1 MKIKVV
7 SVADDSFDG
16 KDGRVTAA
24 KLRYLDL
31 RDEGERRERELSGY
45 GPPMAGVLAWPA
57 GSEQEIEPYTTKSG
71 KQAFRLPGGGGGGRG
86 GGGGFAAAYRNT
98 AEGHAAEQERMDRRT
113 ALMQATAIFQTT
125 MQTSAKTDGSVQN
138 IADGM
143 YEWLRKT
150 AKS

>member
-1 MKIKVV
+1 MKIKVL

-24 KLRYLDL
+24 KLRFTNDQ
-31 RDEGERRERELSGY
+31 GVASELPGY
-45 GPPMAGVLAWPA
+45 GPPMAGVLTWPA

-71 KQAFRLPGGGGGGRG
+71 KQAFRLPGGGSGGRG
-86 GGGGFAAAYRNT
+86 GGGGFAAAFRNT
-98 AEGHAAEQERMDRRT
+98 AEGHASEQERMDRRT

-125 MQTSAKTDGSVQN
+125 MQTGAKTDGSVQN

-143 YEWLRKT
+143 YAWLRLT